1 MSTNRTAR
9 LTETLRRQI
18 LDGEITVGQKLPSEA
33 ELITEHG
40 VSRTVVREALGR
52 LQAAGLIRTRRG
64 AGSFALTPPAEHAHG
79 SPPPPRTPEERAT
92 LIEFR
97 MALECEAAALAA
109 ERRSPAQLE
118 NLRAAL
124 AAFAAGTTH
133 PATAVEQDFAF
144 HREIAAASGNPH
156 LLTAVEQ
163 LGASMIAMPRRRLE
177 GEEKAPQGAEAPDG
191 EAPATAALAEH
202 HAVLDAIA
210 EADPRAA
217 SSAMRAHLTASRR
230 RVLA

>member
-64 AGSFALTPPAEHAHG
+64 AGSFALTPPAEHAQG
-79 SPPPPRTPEERAT
+79 SRPARPGERAT

-124 AAFAAGTTH
+124 AAFAAGATH

-177 GEEKAPQGAEAPDG
+177 GGEKAPQGAESPDG